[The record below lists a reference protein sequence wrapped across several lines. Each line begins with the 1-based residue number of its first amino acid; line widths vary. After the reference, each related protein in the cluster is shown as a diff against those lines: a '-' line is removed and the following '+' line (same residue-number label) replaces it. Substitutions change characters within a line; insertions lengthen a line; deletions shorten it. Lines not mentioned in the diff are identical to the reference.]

1 MNGLDK
7 LVARISGE
15 SDAQIKAIIDA
26 ANAKAAE
33 IKADSDK
40 KMKAECERIEKKA
53 QTEVE
58 TIEMRSKASAELKTK
73 QILLTGKQE
82 LLNDTIG
89 MAKEKLSSLSDQE
102 YVDFIKKL
110 FSKHV
115 PSEDAVLKLNA
126 ADLKR
131 IPQDVIDG
139 FVKSAE
145 DKGAKLTVSSEA
157 AEIKNGFVLDFG
169 GIEENCT
176 FDALIDQNIEEL
188 QDKVKSL
195 LFA

>member
-1 MNGLDK
+1 M
-7 LVARISGE
+7 
-15 SDAQIKAIIDA
+15 
-26 ANAKAAE
+26 
-33 IKADSDK
+33 
-40 KMKAECERIEKKA
+40 
-53 QTEVE
+53 
-58 TIEMRSKASAELKTK
+58 
-73 QILLTGKQE
+73 
-82 LLNDTIG
+82 
-89 MAKEKLSSLSDQE
+89 
-102 YVDFIKKL
+102 
-110 FSKHV
+110 
-115 PSEDAVLKLNA
+115 LKLNA

>member
-15 SDAQIKAIIDA
+15 SDAQIKAIIDE

-89 MAKEKLSSLSDQE
+89 MAKEKLSNLSDQE

-157 AEIKNGFVLDFG
+157 AEIKNGFVLDFR

>member
-7 LVARISGE
+7 LVDRISGE
-15 SDAQIKAIIDA
+15 ANDQIKSILDE
-26 ANAKAAE
+26 ANARAAE
-33 IKADSDK
+33 IKAEYDK
-40 KMKAECERIEKKA
+40 KQKAECDRIEKKA
-53 QTEVE
+53 QSEVE
-58 TIEMRSKASAELKTK
+58 TIESRAKASAELKTK

-82 LLNDTIG
+82 LLNDTIVA
-89 MAKEKLSSLSDQE
+89 AKEKLANLSDQE
-102 YVDFIKKL
+102 YTDFIVKL
-110 FSKHV
+110 FEKHI
-115 PSEDAVLKLNA
+115 PSQDAVLRLNA

-131 IPQDVIDG
+131 IPQDVLDG
-139 FVKSAE
+139 FTAKAKAAGAE
-145 DKGAKLTVSSEA
+145 LKISDEA
-157 AEIKNGFVLDFG
+157 ADIKNGFILDFG

>member
-15 SDAQIKAIIDA
+15 SDAQIE

>member
-1 MNGLDK
+1 
-7 LVARISGE
+7 
-15 SDAQIKAIIDA
+15 
-26 ANAKAAE
+26 
-33 IKADSDK
+33 
-40 KMKAECERIEKKA
+40 
-53 QTEVE
+53 
-58 TIEMRSKASAELKTK
+58 MRSNASAELKTK

-89 MAKEKLSSLSDQE
+89 MAKEKLSNLSDQE

>member
-15 SDAQIKAIIDA
+15 SDAQIKAIIDE
-26 ANAKAAE
+26 ANAKAVE

>member
-15 SDAQIKAIIDA
+15 SDAQIKAIIDE

-89 MAKEKLSSLSDQE
+89 MAKEKLSNLSDQE

-188 QDKVKSL
+188 QDNVKSL

>member
-15 SDAQIKAIIDA
+15 SDAQIQAIIDE

-89 MAKEKLSSLSDQE
+89 MAKEKLSNLSDQE

>member
-15 SDAQIKAIIDA
+15 SGAQIKAIIDE

-89 MAKEKLSSLSDQE
+89 MAKEKLSNLSDQE

>member
-15 SDAQIKAIIDA
+15 SDAQIKAIIDE

-89 MAKEKLSSLSDQE
+89 MAKEKLSSLSNQE

>member
-15 SDAQIKAIIDA
+15 SDAQIKAIIDE

-89 MAKEKLSSLSDQE
+89 MAKEKLSNLSDQE

-115 PSEDAVLKLNA
+115 HSEDAVLKLNA

>member
-15 SDAQIKAIIDA
+15 SDAQIKAIIDE

-89 MAKEKLSSLSDQE
+89 MAKEKLSNLSDQE